1 MTTTLEEMGI
11 VMRAVPGPHAG
22 VDEVA
27 DWYTRKAHLLDR
39 LAGDMAGTEAVR
51 MHKQAILARRR
62 AAKLLSVS

>member
-1 MTTTLEEMGI
+1 MGI
-11 VMRAVPGPHAG
+11 VMRAVPGPRAG

-27 DWYTRKAHLLDR
+27 DWCTRKAHLLDR

>member
-1 MTTTLEEMGI
+1 MTTLEEMGR

-22 VDEVA
+22 VHEIA

-51 MHKQAILARRR
+51 MRKQAVLARRR
-62 AAKLLSVS
+62 AARLLRIT